1 MPYLFIGVL
10 CAAVF
15 GICFLVDML
24 IKALRRK
31 NHAPQAC
38 VRPPRKS
45 AVFGILLIF
54 FPLMVLL
61 WWMPPEGDTLLLV
74 GSIIVLVM
82 GIVLLVSHFSV
93 GICYDDDSFTYRSLG
108 KKPMRY
114 TYDQIRGQRSLL
126 TKSGVNTTLFVGND
140 TIVLYEAM
148 QGASTFLSKAFF
160 RWCQAKGIDPDAVE
174 NNPRMLTWF
183 PDPDDVK
190 KYRKKQEN
198 SAVK

>member
-1 MPYLFIGVL
+1 MPWLFIGVL
-10 CAAVF
+10 CAVVF
-15 GICFLVDML
+15 LLCFLVDTL
-24 IKALRRK
+24 VKLARRK
-31 NHAPQAC
+31 KAVPTAC

-45 AVFGILLIF
+45 AIFGILLIF

-61 WWMPPEGDTLLLV
+61 WWMPKDGDTLLLV

-82 GIVLLVSHFSV
+82 GIVLLVSHFSFS
-93 GICYDDDSFTYRSLG
+93 IRYDDDSFTCRTLG

-126 TKSGVNTTLFVGND
+126 TRSGVNTTLFVGGD

-160 RWCQAKGIDPDAVE
+160 RWCEAKGIDPDAVE

-190 KYRKKQEN
+190 KYRRK
-198 SAVK
+198 

>member
-1 MPYLFIGVL
+1 MHWLFIGGL

-15 GICFLVDML
+15 VICFLVDTL
-24 IKALRRK
+24 VKALCRK
-31 NHAPQAC
+31 TSAPSAC

-45 AVFGILLIF
+45 AVWGILLIF
-54 FPLMVLL
+54 FPLMVLM

-82 GIVLLVSHFSV
+82 GIVLLVSHFSF
-93 GICYDDDSFTYRSLG
+93 GIFYDEESFTCRSLG
-108 KKPMRY
+108 KKPTRY

-126 TKSGVNTTLFVGND
+126 TRSGVNTTLFVGKD

-148 QGASTFLSKAFF
+148 QGASSFLSKAFF
-160 RWCQAKGIDPDAVE
+160 RWCDAHGIDPDAVE

-190 KYRKKQEN
+190 KYRKK
-198 SAVK
+198 